1 MECVELSG
9 KSEGKGRNGYFRLHG
24 AEVMRMPS
32 DPDGQ
37 VLHFDFHP
45 KRRVKSIGPARLLLT
60 IEDAAKLGIFFT
72 EAAESERRLANIDEG
87 ELVCNCGHRGTPR
100 LKETGYGVSHELV
113 EIAGNT
119 ITARGW
125 DGSAAGISEEGDAYW
140 LMCAACGKRFALPP
154 ELIIE
159 WM

>member
-1 MECVELSG
+1 MEYVELSG

-24 AEVMRMPS
+24 AELMRIPS

-37 VLHFDFHP
+37 VLHFDFYP

-60 IEDAAKLGIFFT
+60 VEDAVKLGQFLT
-72 EAAESERRLANIDEG
+72 EAVGRERLSAKIEEG
-87 ELVCNCGHRGTPR
+87 ELVCECGYRGAPR
-100 LKETGYGVSHELV
+100 LEESGYQVSHELV

-125 DGSAAGISEEGDAYW
+125 DGSSSGASEDGNAYW
-140 LMCAACGKRFALPP
+140 LMCVDCAKLHALPP
-154 ELIIE
+154 ELQIL
-159 WM
+159 WV